1 MSRKEIS
8 SQMARLVS
16 HYKSSGQSQKDF
28 AASNGLSKSKLNYW
42 LTKFSKSEKV
52 LPSTK
57 KPAFVP
63 IEVTPSLSEK
73 TNQVIV
79 IRLSNGVE
87 IEIPL

>member
-16 HYKSSGQSQKDF
+16 HYKSSGQSQTDF
-28 AASNGLSKSKLNYW
+28 AASHGLSKSKLNYW

-52 LPSTK
+52 LPSAN
-57 KPAFVP
+57 KPTFVP
-63 IEVTPSLSEK
+63 IEITPLRSKK